1 MLWTCLHF
9 PDLPLR
15 IFARAGMREIPSV
28 VSTASHRPDVLV
40 ANDAAQ
46 KRGIVPGM
54 SIAAALGLD
63 PEVAIHLRD
72 ERAEAAALEN
82 IALWAGQWTST
93 IAIEPPANVLLE
105 ISGCLNYFGG
115 LGTLLGRVRAG
126 LDAIGFSAIVATAP
140 TATAA
145 SLLARAGR
153 TIAVEEGTGRDF
165 APTERSM
172 AKNADTDATP
182 LGPTIEED
190 TGSDFALTGRSMAKN
205 ADTDATAVGRLT
217 ERVEANS
224 TLSARA
230 AEKSVDY
237 DLASAGRASAEKKGA
252 DLDSAL
258 SSLPVGLLDGA
269 DKLMDTLWGI
279 GVRTLGDVLAL
290 PRDGFARRF
299 GAGLLD
305 QIDRARGNL
314 PDARA
319 LFVAP
324 ERYHGQLELP
334 APVHET
340 EALLFA
346 VKRLVG
352 ELAGFLHGR
361 GAGVTRMRFDLVH
374 EDAPPTSIVIG
385 LAATRQI
392 EHMQNVLRERLAQLQ
407 LPDRVEAIRLVSE
420 ETAPLAGKEGEL
432 FQGSGKDVEAGT
444 QLIERLRARLGEGA
458 VNALALHADHRPE
471 RAQGKSQGAKSNVQA
486 SQPKAQGM
494 QASARATSAHVGVH
508 ITQAGPQAAP
518 ANAQAASA
526 NARDSLVAT
535 SSGRNARSTHHAY
548 PVRPLW
554 LFAEPRLLGGEPA
567 SAELKLLSGPERIES
582 GWWDDQEIGRDY
594 FIGRDAQGAE
604 VWLYRDRGGQ
614 WFVQGVFA

>member
-40 ANDAAQ
+40 ANAAAQ
-46 KRGIVPGM
+46 KRGIVSGM
-54 SIAAALGLD
+54 SIAAALALD
-63 PEVAIHLRD
+63 PDVAIHLRD
-72 ERAEAAALEN
+72 ERAEAAALKN

-93 IAIEPPANVLLE
+93 IAIESPANVLLE

-115 LGTLLGRVRAG
+115 LGALLGRMDAG
-126 LDAIGFSAIVATAP
+126 LAALGFSAIVATAP

-145 SLLARAGR
+145 SLLARAGENI
-153 TIAVEEGTGRDF
+153 TIRHPRESGDPVAFVPKTLDPRFIDSSLVVR
-165 APTERSM
+165 ERGED
-172 AKNADTDATP
+172 AD
-182 LGPTIEED
+182 I
-190 TGSDFALTGRSMAKN
+190 
-205 ADTDATAVGRLT
+205 
-217 ERVEANS
+217 
-224 TLSARA
+224 
-230 AEKSVDY
+230 
-237 DLASAGRASAEKKGA
+237 
-252 DLDSAL
+252 DSAL
-258 SSLPVGLLDGA
+258 ASLPVGLLDGA
-269 DKLMDTLWGI
+269 DQVMDTLWGI

-305 QIDRARGNL
+305 QIDRARGSL

-346 VKRLVG
+346 VRRLVV

-374 EDAPPTSIVIG
+374 EDVPPTSIVIG

-444 QLIERLRARLGEGA
+444 QLVERLRARLGEGA
-458 VNALALHADHRPE
+458 VHALALHADHRPE
-471 RAQGKSQGAKSNVQA
+471 NAQGSAQATQA
-486 SQPKAQGM
+486 SP
-494 QASARATSAHVGVH
+494 RAG
-508 ITQAGPQAAP
+508 
-518 ANAQAASA
+518 
-526 NARDSLVAT
+526 VAT
-535 SSGRNARSTHHAY
+535 AAKDARSTSSTR

-554 LFAEPRLLGGEPA
+554 LFAEPRLLGAEPA
-567 SAELKLLSGPERIES
+567 SADLKLLSGPERIES

-614 WFVQGVFA
+614 WFMQGVFA

>member
-15 IFARAGMREIPSV
+15 IFARAEMREIAAV

-40 ANDAAQ
+40 ANDVAQ
-46 KRGIVPGM
+46 KRGIVSGM

-63 PEVAIHLRD
+63 SEIAIHLRD
-72 ERAEAAALEN
+72 ECAEATALKN

-115 LGTLLGRVRAG
+115 LSTLLGRIDAG
-126 LDAIGFSAIVATAP
+126 LAAIGFSAIVATAP
-140 TATAA
+140 TASAA

-153 TIAVEEGTGRDF
+153 AIAIEEG
-165 APTERSM
+165 
-172 AKNADTDATP
+172 AD
-182 LGPTIEED
+182 I
-190 TGSDFALTGRSMAKN
+190 
-205 ADTDATAVGRLT
+205 
-217 ERVEANS
+217 
-224 TLSARA
+224 
-230 AEKSVDY
+230 
-237 DLASAGRASAEKKGA
+237 
-252 DLDSAL
+252 DSAL
-258 SSLPVGLLDGA
+258 AALPVGLLDGA
-269 DKLMDTLWGI
+269 DEVMETLWGI
-279 GVRTLGDVLAL
+279 GVRSVGDVLAL

-299 GAGLLD
+299 GASLLD
-305 QIDRARGNL
+305 QIDRARGIL
-314 PDARA
+314 PDARV

-334 APVHET
+334 SPVEET

-346 VKRLVG
+346 VRRLVV

-374 EDAPPTSIVIG
+374 EDVPPTSIVIG

-392 EHMQNVLRERLAQLQ
+392 EHMQNVLRERLSRLQ

-432 FQGSGKDVEAGT
+432 FQGSGKDGEAGT
-444 QLIERLRARLGEGA
+444 QLIERLRARLGENA
-458 VNALALHADHRPE
+458 VHALALHADHRPE
-471 RAQGKSQGAKSNVQA
+471 HAQAMAQGTQA
-486 SQPKAQGM
+486 SAQAT
-494 QASARATSAHVGVH
+494 QASARATQASARGSL
-508 ITQAGPQAAP
+508 A
-518 ANAQAASA
+518 AASTGM
-526 NARDSLVAT
+526 D
-535 SSGRNARSTHHAY
+535 ARSTSRVF

-554 LFAEPRLLGGEPA
+554 LFAEPRPLGAEPA

-582 GWWDDQEIGRDY
+582 GWWDGHEIGRDY
-594 FIGRDAQGAE
+594 FVGRDAQGAE

>member
-15 IFARAGMREIPSV
+15 IFARAGMREVPSV

-40 ANDAAQ
+40 ANGAAQ
-46 KRGIVPGM
+46 KRGIVSGM
-54 SIAAALGLD
+54 SIAGALGLD
-63 PEVAIHLRD
+63 PDIAIHLRD
-72 ERAEAAALEN
+72 ERAEAAALKN

-93 IAIEPPANVLLE
+93 IAIESPANVLLE

-115 LGTLLGRVRAG
+115 LSTLLGRIDAG
-126 LDAIGFSAIVATAP
+126 LAAIGFSAVVATAP
-140 TATAA
+140 TASAA
-145 SLLARAGR
+145 SLLARAGQS
-153 TIAVEEGTGRDF
+153 IAIEDEASVRAGVAASEKGAASHPRENITLRHPRESGDPVAFVQKTPDSHFIDSSLVVR
-165 APTERSM
+165 ERG
-172 AKNADTDATP
+172 KDTD
-182 LGPTIEED
+182 I
-190 TGSDFALTGRSMAKN
+190 
-205 ADTDATAVGRLT
+205 
-217 ERVEANS
+217 
-224 TLSARA
+224 
-230 AEKSVDY
+230 
-237 DLASAGRASAEKKGA
+237 
-252 DLDSAL
+252 DSAL
-258 SSLPVGLLDGA
+258 ASLPVGLLDGA

-299 GAGLLD
+299 GANLLD

-346 VKRLVG
+346 VRRLVV
-352 ELAGFLHGR
+352 ELAGFLNGR

-374 EDAPPTSIVIG
+374 EDVPPTSIVIG

-392 EHMQNVLRERLAQLQ
+392 EHMQNVLRERLGQLQ

-420 ETAPLAGKEGEL
+420 ETAPLDGKEGEL
-432 FQGSGKDVEAGT
+432 FQGAGKDVEAGT
-444 QLIERLRARLGEGA
+444 QLVERLRARLGEGA
-458 VNALALHADHRPE
+458 VHALALHADHRPE
-471 RAQGKSQGAKSNVQA
+471 RAQATSQG
-486 SQPKAQGM
+486 
-494 QASARATSAHVGVH
+494 
-508 ITQAGPQAAP
+508 TQAGTQAMSMGAW
-518 ANAQAASA
+518 ATTQAVKGNAQATRA
-526 NARDSLVAT
+526 NVGT
-535 SSGRNARSTHHAY
+535 SSTKGSMSKDERTQRSS

-554 LFAEPRLLGGEPA
+554 LFAEPRLLGTEPA
-567 SAELKLLSGPERIES
+567 SAEVKLLSGPERIES
-582 GWWDDQEIGRDY
+582 GWWDDHEVGRDY

-614 WFVQGVFA
+614 WFMQGVFA

>member
-9 PDLPLR
+9 SDLPLR
-15 IFARAGMREIPSV
+15 IFARAEMREIAAV

-40 ANDAAQ
+40 ANDTAQ
-46 KRGIVPGM
+46 KRGIVSGM

-63 PEVAIHLRD
+63 SEIAIHLRD
-72 ERAEAAALEN
+72 ECAEAAALKN

-115 LGTLLGRVRAG
+115 LSTLLGRIDAG
-126 LDAIGFSAIVATAP
+126 LAAIGFSALVATAP
-140 TATAA
+140 TAPAA

-153 TIAVEEGTGRDF
+153 AIAIEEG
-165 APTERSM
+165 
-172 AKNADTDATP
+172 AD
-182 LGPTIEED
+182 I
-190 TGSDFALTGRSMAKN
+190 
-205 ADTDATAVGRLT
+205 
-217 ERVEANS
+217 
-224 TLSARA
+224 
-230 AEKSVDY
+230 
-237 DLASAGRASAEKKGA
+237 
-252 DLDSAL
+252 DSAL
-258 SSLPVGLLDGA
+258 AALPVGLLDGA
-269 DKLMDTLWGI
+269 DEVMDTLLGI
-279 GVRTLGDVLAL
+279 GVRTVGDVLAL

-299 GAGLLD
+299 GASLLD
-305 QIDRARGNL
+305 QIDRARGSL

-334 APVHET
+334 SPVEET

-346 VKRLVG
+346 VRRLVV

-374 EDAPPTSIVIG
+374 EDVPPTSIVIG

-392 EHMQNVLRERLAQLQ
+392 EHMQNVLRERLSRLQ
-407 LPDRVEAIRLVSE
+407 LPDRVEAIRLASE

-432 FQGSGKDVEAGT
+432 FQGSGKDGEAGT
-444 QLIERLRARLGEGA
+444 QLVERLRARLGEHA
-458 VNALALHADHRPE
+458 VHALALHADHRPE
-471 RAQGKSQGAKSNVQA
+471 RAQGS
-486 SQPKAQGM
+486 AQGTKASARAT
-494 QASARATSAHVGVH
+494 QASARASLA
-508 ITQAGPQAAP
+508 
-518 ANAQAASA
+518 AASTG
-526 NARDSLVAT
+526 RD
-535 SSGRNARSTHHAY
+535 ARSTSRVF

-554 LFAEPRLLGGEPA
+554 LFAEPRPLGAEPA

-582 GWWDDQEIGRDY
+582 GWWDGNEIGRDY
-594 FIGRDAQGAE
+594 FVGRDAEGAE

>member
-15 IFARAGMREIPSV
+15 IFARAEMRAIAAV

-46 KRGIVPGM
+46 KRGIVSGM

-63 PEVAIHLRD
+63 PDVAIHLRD
-72 ERAEAAALEN
+72 ECAEAAALKN

-115 LGTLLGRVRAG
+115 LSTLLRRIDSG
-126 LDAIGFSAIVATAP
+126 LAAIGFSALVATAP
-140 TATAA
+140 TAPAA

-153 TIAVEEGTGRDF
+153 VIA
-165 APTERSM
+165 
-172 AKNADTDATP
+172 
-182 LGPTIEED
+182 IE
-190 TGSDFALTGRSMAKN
+190 A
-205 ADTDATAVGRLT
+205 
-217 ERVEANS
+217 
-224 TLSARA
+224 
-230 AEKSVDY
+230 
-237 DLASAGRASAEKKGA
+237 GA
-252 DLDSAL
+252 DIDSAL
-258 SSLPVGLLDGA
+258 AQLSVGLLDGA
-269 DKLMDTLWGI
+269 EEVMDTLWGI
-279 GVRTLGDVLAL
+279 GVRTIGDVLAL

-305 QIDRARGNL
+305 QIDRARGSL

-334 APVHET
+334 SPVEET

-346 VKRLVG
+346 VRRLVV

-374 EDAPPTSIVIG
+374 EDVPPTSIVIG

-392 EHMQNVLRERLAQLQ
+392 EHMQNVLRERLSRLQ

-432 FQGSGKDVEAGT
+432 FQGSGKDGEAGT

-458 VNALALHADHRPE
+458 VYALALQADHRPE
-471 RAQGKSQGAKSNVQA
+471 RAQ
-486 SQPKAQGM
+486 
-494 QASARATSAHVGVH
+494 ASA
-508 ITQAGPQAAP
+508 QAG
-518 ANAQAASA
+518 
-526 NARDSLVAT
+526 LAT
-535 SSGRNARSTHHAY
+535 KGAGKDPRSSS

-554 LFAEPRLLGGEPA
+554 LFAEPRPLGAEPA
-567 SAELKLLSGPERIES
+567 SAEMKLLSGPERIES
-582 GWWDDQEIGRDY
+582 GWWDEREIGRDY

-614 WFVQGVFA
+614 WFVQGCLRECHSHRDARSV

>member
-1 MLWTCLHF
+1 
-9 PDLPLR
+9 
-15 IFARAGMREIPSV
+15 
-28 VSTASHRPDVLV
+28 
-40 ANDAAQ
+40 
-46 KRGIVPGM
+46 M

-63 PEVAIHLRD
+63 PDVAIHLRD
-72 ERAEAAALEN
+72 ERAEAAALKN

-105 ISGCLNYFGG
+105 ISGCLNYFGS
-115 LGTLLGRVRAG
+115 LSTLLGRIDAG
-126 LDAIGFSAIVATAP
+126 LAAIGFSAVVATAP
-140 TATAA
+140 TASAA

-153 TIAVEEGTGRDF
+153 DIAIEEGSGVDLSPPRRANDSVPAGR
-165 APTERSM
+165 
-172 AKNADTDATP
+172 
-182 LGPTIEED
+182 G
-190 TGSDFALTGRSMAKN
+190 
-205 ADTDATAVGRLT
+205 
-217 ERVEANS
+217 
-224 TLSARA
+224 
-230 AEKSVDY
+230 
-237 DLASAGRASAEKKGA
+237 LASEKGADPHPREDITIRHPRESGDPVAFVPKTLDSRFIDSSLVVRERGKDA

-258 SSLPVGLLDGA
+258 ASLPVGLLDGA
-269 DKLMDTLWGI
+269 DQVMDTLWGI
-279 GVRTLGDVLAL
+279 GVRTIGDVLAL

-299 GAGLLD
+299 GASLLD
-305 QIDRARGNL
+305 QIDRARGSL

-346 VKRLVG
+346 VRRLVV

-374 EDAPPTSIVIG
+374 EDVPPTSIVIG

-420 ETAPLAGKEGEL
+420 ETAPLDGKEGEL
-432 FQGSGKDVEAGT
+432 FQGAGKDVEAGT

-458 VNALALHADHRPE
+458 VHALALHADHRPE
-471 RAQGKSQGAKSNVQA
+471 RAQGTSQGTQA
-486 SQPKAQGM
+486 GTQAGARAAMPAVKGNAQAT
-494 QASARATSAHVGVH
+494 QASAG
-508 ITQAGPQAAP
+508 
-518 ANAQAASA
+518 
-526 NARDSLVAT
+526 T
-535 SSGRNARSTHHAY
+535 SSAKGSMSKDERGISRSS

-554 LFAEPRLLGGEPA
+554 LFVEPRLLGGEPA

-582 GWWDDQEIGRDY
+582 GWWDDHEVGRDY

-614 WFVQGVFA
+614 WFMQGVFA

>member
-15 IFARAGMREIPSV
+15 IFAREEMHEIAAV

-46 KRGIVPGM
+46 KRGIVSGM

-63 PEVAIHLRD
+63 SEIAIHLRD
-72 ERAEAAALEN
+72 ECAEAAALKN

-115 LGTLLGRVRAG
+115 LSTLLGRIDAG
-126 LDAIGFSAIVATAP
+126 LAAIGFPALVATAP
-140 TATAA
+140 SAPAA
-145 SLLARAGR
+145 SLLARGGR
-153 TIAVEEGTGRDF
+153 AIAIEEG
-165 APTERSM
+165 
-172 AKNADTDATP
+172 AD
-182 LGPTIEED
+182 I
-190 TGSDFALTGRSMAKN
+190 
-205 ADTDATAVGRLT
+205 
-217 ERVEANS
+217 
-224 TLSARA
+224 
-230 AEKSVDY
+230 
-237 DLASAGRASAEKKGA
+237 
-252 DLDSAL
+252 DSAL
-258 SSLPVGLLDGA
+258 AALPLGLLDGA
-269 DKLMDTLWGI
+269 DEVMDTLWGI
-279 GVRTLGDVLAL
+279 GVRSVGDVLAL

-299 GAGLLD
+299 GASLLD
-305 QIDRARGNL
+305 QIDRARGSL
-314 PDARA
+314 PDART

-334 APVHET
+334 SPVEET

-346 VKRLVG
+346 VRRLVI

-374 EDAPPTSIVIG
+374 EDVPPTSMVIG

-392 EHMQNVLRERLAQLQ
+392 EHMQNVLRERLSRLQ

-432 FQGSGKDVEAGT
+432 FPGSGKDGEAGT
-444 QLIERLRARLGEGA
+444 QLIERLRARLGENA
-458 VNALALHADHRPE
+458 VHALVLHADHRPE
-471 RAQGKSQGAKSNVQA
+471 RAQASAQA
-486 SQPKAQGM
+486 T
-494 QASARATSAHVGVH
+494 QASARAT
-508 ITQAGPQAAP
+508 QASTRSSLA
-518 ANAQAASA
+518 AASTG
-526 NARDSLVAT
+526 RD
-535 SSGRNARSTHHAY
+535 ARSTPRGY

-554 LFAEPRLLGGEPA
+554 LFTEPRPLGAGPA

-582 GWWDDQEIGRDY
+582 GWWDSNEIGRDY
-594 FIGRDAQGAE
+594 FVGRDARGAE